1 MNCRV
6 FVVAIGVAMG
16 LVACGGGGGNPG
28 TTSGEPPPV
37 VVVVPAHPTISLSLV
52 NSAGVAL
59 TSPNLSQVESQ
70 FLKVG
75 LKDAAGKAVANSRVT
90 VTLESPIAVLVPAT
104 GQLTDAS
111 GFAQFKIQPANV
123 TSSGVVL
130 ATAAAVVSGEAIS
143 QTMDLQISSGSVVL
157 SGLTATPTSVQKGQS
172 VNVKVSVAVNGKPAT
187 SNSVAVEF
195 SSSCGSA
202 TPAQAVVD
210 ATGQAS
216 AVIQTTSQGD
226 CSLSA
231 TAAGTTVLGSYAVT
245 APPVTG
251 LQFVKAAPSVIYQQG
266 SPGINTS
273 LVTFKVVDS
282 IGDAV
287 SGVAV
292 NASLTNTD
300 GGINFCGSPT
310 TATSAGDGTVVFS
323 VCGGT
328 LPATVQVKGAL
339 ASAPTK
345 YTDSNILTIQTGL
358 PTQRFFDMGVSEHNF
373 LVGAYFPRPGNY
385 YTGEEISITVH
396 AADRQG
402 NPLPNGTPIPMVAE
416 GGQLNTAD
424 VSSCIVQNG
433 GCSVRF
439 IGQEYRPLGSNATG
453 GDPRPG
459 RVTILAF
466 MDGEEYF
473 IDANNNNRYDE
484 GELFEDLG
492 VQFMDKDEN
501 GVFDASY
508 KNLVT
513 LTDEGEVTYPIPEV
527 AIGTKAC
534 PTNSNIGLSKAN
546 TCNGKWDR
554 LTKVRSSVVVVFS
567 GDTLA
572 LPDEYHET
580 IPMDKRTEILSA
592 TRTGISLRLADHNG
606 NPLPAKATLST
617 EIFPISSDSKC
628 AAKGFDGVYGS
639 TTEPRTGSVSLLDC
653 VAGDKIAFYVTV
665 AFGSGTKKTGILVTV
680 P

>member
-37 VVVVPAHPTISLSLV
+37 VVVVPSHPTISLSLV
-52 NSAGVAL
+52 NAAGAEL

-75 LKDAAGKAVANSRVT
+75 LKDSAGKAVPNSRVT
-90 VTLESPIAVLVPAT
+90 IALESPIAVLVPST

-123 TSSGVVL
+123 TSAGVVL
-130 ATAAAVVSGEAIS
+130 ATAAAVVNGEAIS
-143 QTMDLQISSGSVVL
+143 QTMDLQISSGSIEL
-157 SGLTATPTSVQKGQS
+157 SGLTVAPQTVQKGQS
-172 VNVKVSVAVNGKPAT
+172 VNVKVSVVVNGKPAT
-187 SNSVAVEF
+187 SNSVSVEF
-195 SSSCGSA
+195 SSSCGVA
-202 TPAQAVVD
+202 APAQAVVD
-210 ATGQAS
+210 STGQAS
-216 AVIQTTSQGD
+216 AVIQTTAQGD

-231 TAAGTTVLGSYAVT
+231 TAAGKSAVGNFVVM

-251 LQFVKAAPSVIYQQG
+251 LQFVKATPSVIYQEG
-266 SPGINTS
+266 SPGVNTS
-273 LVTFKVVDS
+273 QVTFKVIDS
-282 IGDAV
+282 IGDPV
-287 SGVAV
+287 PGVA
-292 NASLTNTD
+292 ASAVLTNTD
-300 GGINFCGSPT
+300 GGINFCGSPS
-310 TATSAGDGTVVFS
+310 TATSGSDGLLVFS

-328 LPATVQVKGAL
+328 LPATVQVRAAL
-339 ASAPTK
+339 VAAPTK
-345 YTDSNILTIQTGL
+345 FTDSNILTIQTGL
-358 PTQRFFDMGVSEHNF
+358 PTQRFFDISVSKFNF
-373 LVGAYFPRPGNY
+373 AAGGYF
-385 YTGEEISITVH
+385 TSKVSGETTSITVR

-402 NPLPNGTPIPMVAE
+402 NPVPDGTPVPMVAE

-424 VSSCIVQNG
+424 ISSCILKNG
-433 GCSVRF
+433 ECTVKL
-439 IGQEYRPLGSNATG
+439 IGQEYRPMGSNSTG

-473 IDANNNNRYDE
+473 VDANNNNRYDE
-484 GELFEDLG
+484 GELLEDLG

-501 GVFDASY
+501 GQFDAAY

-513 LTDEGEVTYPIPEV
+513 LTDEGEVTYPIPEG

-534 PTNSNIGLSKAN
+534 PTNANIGLSRAN

-554 LTKVRSSVVVVFS
+554 LTKVRRSVVIVFS
-567 GDTLA
+567 GDQIA
-572 LPDEYHET
+572 LPDEYDDS
-580 IPMDKRTEILSA
+580 IPEDKRTKILSA
-592 TRTGISLRLADHNG
+592 TSTGIAVRLADHDG
-606 NPLPAKATLST
+606 NPLPADGALSSEVLPVDALSQCVSRGFTGTIGNST
-617 EIFPISSDSKC
+617 EPTTHFVNLLNCSSGDRI
-628 AAKGFDGVYGS
+628 VL
-639 TTEPRTGSVSLLDC
+639 SVS
-653 VAGDKIAFYVTV
+653 VTTGD
-665 AFGSGTKKTGILVTV
+665 GTKKSGLTVTV

>member
-6 FVVAIGVAMG
+6 FVVAVGVAMG

-28 TTSGEPPPV
+28 TTSGQPPPV
-37 VVVVPAHPTISLSLV
+37 VVVVPTHPTISLSLV
-52 NSAGVAL
+52 NAAGAEL
-59 TSPNLSQVESQ
+59 TSPNLSQVEPQ

-75 LKDAAGKAVANSRVT
+75 LKDSAGKAVPYSRVT
-90 VTLESPIAVLVPAT
+90 IALESPIAVLVPST
-104 GQLTDAS
+104 GQLTDAG

-123 TSSGVVL
+123 TSAGVVL
-130 ATAAAVVSGEAIS
+130 ATAAAVVNGEAIT

-157 SGLTATPTSVQKGQS
+157 SGLTATPVSVQKGQS

-195 SSSCGSA
+195 TSSCGTA

-210 ATGQAS
+210 AAGQAS

-231 TAAGTTVLGSYAVT
+231 TAAGTTVLGNYAVT

-310 TATSAGDGTVVFS
+310 TATSAGDGMVVFS

-328 LPATVQVKGAL
+328 LPATVQVRGAL
-339 ASAPTK
+339 ASTPTK

-358 PTQRFFDMGVSEHNF
+358 PTQRFFDMGVSQHNF
-373 LVGAYFPRPGNY
+373 LAGGYFTNQ
-385 YTGEEISITVH
+385 YTAEEISITIH

-402 NPLPNGTPIPMVAE
+402 NPVPDGTPIPMVAE

-424 VSSCIVQNG
+424 VSSCIVRNG
-433 GCSVRF
+433 GCSVKF
-439 IGQEYRPLGSNATG
+439 IGQEYRPMGSNTTG

-501 GVFDASY
+501 GQFDTAY

-513 LTDEGEVTYPIPEV
+513 LTDEGEVTYPIPDA

-554 LTKVRSSVVVVFS
+554 LTKVRNRVVVVFS
-567 GDTLA
+567 GDSVA

-580 IPMDKRTEILSA
+580 IPADKRTEVLLASS
-592 TRTGISLRLADHNG
+592 TGIRVRLADHDG
-606 NPLPAKATLST
+606 NPLPATATLST
-617 EIFPISSDSKC
+617 EIFPVSSDSKC
-628 AAKGFDGVYGS
+628 AAKGFEGVYGS
-639 TTEPRTGSVSLLDC
+639 TTEPQVFGASLLDC
-653 VAGDKIAFYVTV
+653 VAGDRVGFFVTV
-665 AFGSGTKKTGILVTV
+665 SFGGGTKKSGILVTV

>member
-37 VVVVPAHPTISLSLV
+37 VVVVPSHPTISLSLV
-52 NSAGVAL
+52 NAAGAEL
-59 TSPNLSQVESQ
+59 TSPNLSQVEPQ

-75 LKDAAGKAVANSRVT
+75 LKDSAGKAVPNSRVT
-90 VTLESPIAVLVPAT
+90 IALESPIAVLVPST

-123 TSSGVVL
+123 TSAGVVL
-130 ATAAAVVSGEAIS
+130 ATAAAVVNGEAIT

-157 SGLTATPTSVQKGQS
+157 SGLTATPVSVQKGQS

-210 ATGQAS
+210 AAGQAS

-231 TAAGTTVLGSYAVT
+231 TAAGTTVLGNYAVT

-266 SPGINTS
+266 SPGVNTS
-273 LVTFKVVDS
+273 QVTFKVIDS
-282 IGDAV
+282 VGDPV

-310 TATSAGDGTVVFS
+310 TATSAGDGLVVYS

-328 LPATVQVKGAL
+328 LPATVQVRAAL

-358 PTQRFFDMGVSEHNF
+358 PTQRFFDMGVSKHNF
-373 LVGAYFPRPGNY
+373 LVGGYFTNK
-385 YTGEEISITVH
+385 YTNATISIVVN

-402 NPLPNGTPIPMVAE
+402 NPVPDGTPVPMVAE
-416 GGQLNTAD
+416 GGQLNTTD
-424 VSSCIVQNG
+424 VSSCILKNG
-433 GCSVRF
+433 TCTVTL
-439 IGQEYRPLGSNATG
+439 IGQEYRPMGSNTTG

-473 IDANNNNRYDE
+473 IDGNNNNRYDE

-501 GVFDASY
+501 RAFDASY

-513 LTDEGEVTYPIPEV
+513 LTDEGEVTYPIPDA

-534 PTNSNIGLSKAN
+534 PTNSNIGLSRAN
-546 TCNGKWDR
+546 TCNGIWDR

-567 GDTLA
+567 GDSVA
-572 LPDEYHET
+572 LPDEYHDS
-580 IPMDKRTEILSA
+580 IPASKRTEILSA
-592 TRTGISLRLADHNG
+592 TRTGIALRLSDHNG
-606 NPLPAKATLST
+606 NPLPADASLST
-617 EIFPISSDSKC
+617 EILPLTSESKC
-628 AAKGFDGVYGS
+628 VAKGFEGVYGS
-639 TTEPRTGSVSLLDC
+639 TTEPLIFGANLTDC
-653 VAGDKIAFYVTV
+653 VAGDKVVFYVTV
-665 AFGSGTKKTGILVTV
+665 ATPTGATKKTGIVVTV